1 MNSSEKATFT
11 DEELVPLSGL
21 QHLAYCERQ
30 WALIHLE
37 DLWTENQFTVEGNIM
52 HERTDETDTEVRSD
66 TRIARGLRLRSLR
79 LGLVGKADVVEFHR
93 VTEQPNAQGST
104 TGVRL
109 SEASGWWRPYPVEYK
124 RGRPKRGRCDEV
136 QLCAQALCLEEMLNT
151 SIKRGALFYG
161 QRKRR
166 QEVDLDEALR
176 QETERLTRRLH
187 QLMSDGRTPQPPEG
201 RKRCQNC
208 SLRSVCL
215 PNAASGGSAERYL
228 GSYLDQEVE
237 DFGETSP

>member
-1 MNSSEKATFT
+1 MNSSEKAPFT

-37 DLWTENQFTVEGNIM
+37 GQWTENRFTVEGNIM
-52 HERTDETDTEVRSD
+52 HERTDQTDTEVRSD

-93 VTEQPNAQGST
+93 VTEQPNGQGSAT
-104 TGVRL
+104 SVRL
-109 SEASGWWRPYPVEYK
+109 RGASGRWRPYPVEYK
-124 RGRPKRGRCDEV
+124 RGRPKRERCDEV
-136 QLCAQALCLEEMLNT
+136 QLCAQALCLEEMLCT
-151 SIKRGALFYG
+151 TIKRGALFYG
-161 QRKRR
+161 QRRR
-166 QEVDLDEALR
+166 RKEVELDQPLR

-187 QLMSDGRTPQPPEG
+187 QLMSDGHTPRPPAG
-201 RKRCQNC
+201 RQRCRNC

-215 PNAASGGSAERYL
+215 PNAASGGSAEHYL
-228 GSYLDQEVE
+228 RSYLDHEVE
-237 DFGETSP
+237 DPGETSP